1 MAEHLARLTAALAD
15 RYEIERELGGGGMA
29 TVYLA
34 RDLKHDREV
43 AIKVLRPEL
52 AAAVGPDRFLREIRI
67 TAKLNHP
74 HVLPLLDSGQAG
86 GLLYY
91 VMPLVSGGSLRQRLG
106 GEERLPLDVTLAIA
120 RQVASALDH
129 AHRLGVIHRDVKPE
143 NILFS
148 EGHAIVA
155 DFGVARALS
164 GADREA
170 LTRTGVLIGTP
181 GYMSPEQATA
191 PMAVDERT
199 DVYGLACVVYEILV
213 GEPPGLWPTDEAVRL
228 GRFLDA
234 TPEHRPRLDDLP
246 GRIEQALVRA
256 LAMRPAD
263 RFPTPGDFVT
273 ALMEA
278 AEDRQ
283 EYSDR
288 ELREILARAAQ
299 LQVEHPTEEG
309 AHSIGSLEQ
318 IAADVG
324 IPPERVREAVA
335 QLEGRKS
342 PGRITRT
349 RPGVPTHETK
359 RLLIERTVA
368 REVPE
373 TAYVGMV
380 EEIRATLGTVGY
392 VSLFFGGSLAWK
404 TTPTDEPG
412 RNIEITVAAHGGQTI
427 IRIEERLDLAGARAL
442 MPALG
447 AAGGGLLGILISVAL
462 GGNDWAVLIP
472 GGLLALW
479 GGVLTA
485 STLIGN
491 DRKRRTPELEAL
503 ADRLATLA
511 ERASRA

>member
-1 MAEHLARLTAALAD
+1 MAEHLARLRAALAD

-74 HVLPLLDSGQAG
+74 HVLPLLDSGQAD

-91 VMPLVSGGSLRQRLG
+91 VMPFVSGGSLRRRLG
-106 GEERLPLDVTLAIA
+106 GEERLPVDVALSIA

-129 AHRLGVIHRDVKPE
+129 AHRLGIIHRDVKPE

-170 LTRTGVLIGTP
+170 LTRTGVPIGTP

-191 PMAVDERT
+191 LMAVDEKT

-213 GEPPGLWPTDEAVRL
+213 GEPPGLWPTDEAVRF
-228 GRFLDA
+228 GRFIDA
-234 TPEHRPRLDDLP
+234 APGHRSRLDDLP
-246 GRIEQALVRA
+246 GRVEQALVRA

-263 RFPTPGDFVT
+263 RFPTPGDFVI
-273 ALMEA
+273 ALLEA

-283 EYSDR
+283 TYSDR

-299 LQVEHPTEEG
+299 LQVEHPTDEG

-335 QLEGRKS
+335 ELERRS
-342 PGRITRT
+342 PPGGMRQA
-349 RPGVPTHETK
+349 RPSAPAHEAK

-368 REVPE
+368 GEVSE

-380 EEIRATLGTVGY
+380 EEIRATLATVGY

-404 TTPTDEPG
+404 TTPTDMPG
-412 RNIEITVAAHGGQTI
+412 RNIEITVAAHAGRTT
-427 IRIEERLDLAGARAL
+427 IRIEERLDLAGARGL
-442 MPALG
+442 IPALG
-447 AAGGGLLGILISVAL
+447 AAGGGLVGILISVAL
-462 GGNDWAVLIP
+462 GGNDWAMIIP

-479 GGVLTA
+479 GGFLTA

-511 ERASRA
+511 KRASRP